1 MMAARHGTHQDR
13 IGAVESD
20 TRDCGTRIAIS
31 SIERPICAASTGDA
45 TLIARRLAG
54 MSAWNGPGVFSLSS
68 ADVGEGGAGS
78 TELFGSRFSVSV
90 GKSAGP
96 P

>member
-1 MMAARHGTHQDR
+1 
-13 IGAVESD
+13 
-20 TRDCGTRIAIS
+20 
-31 SIERPICAASTGDA
+31 
-45 TLIARRLAG
+45 